1 MCWSCLMGLL
11 IGSVIIPYKCLKS
24 HNLCPNSKVAAV
36 PDGYLPVPDG
46 YLLVPDGYPPVPDGY
61 PPVPDGYPYKG

>member
-1 MCWSCLMGLL
+1 MGLL

-36 PDGYLPVPDG
+36 PDDYLPVRDD
-46 YLLVPDGYPPVPDGY
+46 YLLVPDGYPPVPDSY
-61 PPVPDGYPYKG
+61 PQVPNGYPYKG

>member
-1 MCWSCLMGLL
+1 MGVGYVLVMPH
-11 IGSVIIPYKCLKS
+11 GVTSN
-24 HNLCPNSKVAAV
+24 NLCPNSKVAAV

-46 YLLVPDGYPPVPDGY
+46 YPPVPDGYPPVPDGY